1 MQCALLLLIVLSW
14 VTNSEAYV
22 QNRTQSDSLVHWLN
36 SVDTLDIYVNPS
48 NTQGILTDD
57 VNAIVAA
64 SLAQWNG
71 NSRIFLRQNSTPS
84 TNTDGLNEIYFST
97 DPSIFANGSMVVG
110 VTQVYF
116 KNTTGEIL
124 EADILINDGAR
135 FTTTK
140 TDEKFLGNVISHEV
154 GHLLGLGHSQ
164 VPASTMLYALTRGQ
178 SELADDDKAG
188 AFSIYPT
195 PGVTTK
201 GSLNGKIVG
210 GKSLSA
216 VFGAQV
222 QAISLKTGRIAGANF
237 TDIDGSF
244 SIGGL
249 DRNDQYFIYTKPLSV
264 VGLPSRY
271 SNVRFDFCNSSKKY
285 RGSFFQSCGASGE
298 GYPQA
303 IKLNSSSVSVGN
315 VTIRCGLDVPVDY
328 IQNKETTPAI
338 FDLHS
343 GVDSGVGNSFV
354 GFFSSQDVEDEK
366 VDYFKIG
373 YSGIN
378 WDNIPAVG
386 DLYIELK
393 VLNQSFY
400 SPFKANIAV
409 KRSGTTTAVTPNYV
423 QESDGSLNLET
434 IVRVKINRN
443 REFSSDNDLQISVRP
458 ESLESSN
465 FPQGSNFLFF
475 PAASY
480 FEDSLYFYLVTASI
494 VEKTG
499 ADTYTQV
506 AYKNEVT
513 TDNSSCP
520 DASNTYALTNYS
532 ATGSSG
538 SSKKKDDGL
547 ACGSVDLNGGPGNG
561 PGGFFIGLIFSLILC
576 SLTSSIIKQYKAKHY
591 SKLA

>member
-1 MQCALLLLIVLSW
+1 MSW
-14 VTNSEAYV
+14 MTNSEAYV
-22 QNRTQSDSLVHWLN
+22 QNRTQSDSLVHWVN
-36 SVDTLDIYVNPS
+36 SVDTLDVYVNPS
-48 NTQGILTDD
+48 NSQFLPTAD
-57 VNAIVAA
+57 VNAIVTA
-64 SLAQWNG
+64 SVAQWNG
-71 NSRIFLRQNSTPS
+71 KSRIFIRQNTTPT
-84 TNTDGLNEIYFST
+84 TNTDGLNEIYFSS
-97 DPSIFANGSMVVG
+97 DPSIFASGSAVVG

-116 KNTTGEIL
+116 KDNTGEIL
-124 EADILINDGAR
+124 EADILINDG
-135 FTTTK
+135 FSFSTTK
-140 TDEKFLGNVISHEV
+140 IESNFLGNVISHEL
-154 GHLLGLGHSQ
+154 GHFLGLGHSQ
-164 VPASTMLYALTRGQ
+164 VPGSTMFYALSRGQ
-178 SELADDDKAG
+178 NELADDDKAG
-188 AFSIYPT
+188 IFSVYPT

-210 GKSLSA
+210 GKSLAA

-249 DRNDQYFIYTKPLSV
+249 DKNDQYFLYTKPIAN

-271 SNVRFDFCNSSKKY
+271 SNARFDFCNSSKKY

-303 IKLNSSSVSVGN
+303 VKLNSSSVSVGN

-328 IQNKETTPAI
+328 IQNKEITPAV

-343 GVDSGVGNSFV
+343 GVDSGIGNSFV
-354 GFFSSQDVEDEK
+354 GFFSSQDIEDQN

-373 YSGIN
+373 YSGID
-378 WDNIPAVG
+378 WSSIPATG
-386 DLYIELK
+386 DLYVELK

-409 KRSGTTTAVTPNYV
+409 KRSGATSSVTPNYV
-423 QESDGSLNLET
+423 QESDGTLNLET
-434 IVRVKINRN
+434 IVRIKINRGV
-443 REFSSDNDLQISVRP
+443 SSDNDFEISVHP
-458 ESLESSN
+458 ESMEYPS
-465 FPQGSNFLFF
+465 FPSGLPFTKADYF
-475 PAASY
+475 PAGSY

-499 ADTYTQV
+499 VDTYTQV

-532 ATGSSG
+532 ATGSTG
-538 SSKKKDDGL
+538 SSKKKEDGL
-547 ACGSVDLNGGPGNG
+547 ACGTVDMNGGPGNG

>member
-1 MQCALLLLIVLSW
+1 M
-14 VTNSEAYV
+14 TNSEAYV
-22 QNRTQSDSLVHWLN
+22 QNRTQSDSLVHWVN
-36 SVDTLDIYVNPS
+36 SVDTLDVYVNPS
-48 NTQGILTDD
+48 NSQFLPTAD
-57 VNAIVAA
+57 VNAIVT
-64 SLAQWNG
+64 SSVAQWNG
-71 NSRIFLRQNSTPS
+71 KSRIFIRQNATPT
-84 TNTDGLNEIYFST
+84 TNTDGLNEIYFSS
-97 DPSIFANGSMVVG
+97 DPSIFASGSAVVG

-116 KNTTGEIL
+116 KDNTGEIL
-124 EADILINDGAR
+124 EADILINDG
-135 FTTTK
+135 FPFSTTK
-140 TDEKFLGNVISHEV
+140 IESNFLGNVISHEL
-154 GHLLGLGHSQ
+154 GHFLGLGHSQ
-164 VPASTMLYALTRGQ
+164 VPGSSMFYALSRGQ
-178 SELADDDKAG
+178 NELADDDKAG
-188 AFSIYPT
+188 IFSVYPT

-210 GKSLSA
+210 GKSLAA

-249 DRNDQYFIYTKPLSV
+249 DKNDQYFLYTKPIAN

-271 SNVRFDFCNSSKKY
+271 SNARFDFCNSSKKY

-303 IKLNSSSVSVGN
+303 VKLNSSSVSVGN

-328 IQNKETTPAI
+328 IQNKEITPAV

-343 GVDSGVGNSFV
+343 SVDSGIGNSFV
-354 GFFSSQDVEDEK
+354 GFFSSQDIQDEN

-373 YSGIN
+373 YSGID
-378 WDNIPAVG
+378 WDSIPAAG
-386 DLYIELK
+386 DLYVELK

-409 KRSGTTTAVTPNYV
+409 KRSGVTSSVTPNYV
-423 QESDGSLNLET
+423 QESDGTLNLET
-434 IVRVKINRN
+434 IVRIKINRGV
-443 REFSSDNDLQISVRP
+443 SSDNDFEISVHP
-458 ESLESSN
+458 ESMEYPS
-465 FPQGSNFLFF
+465 FPSGLPFTKADYF
-475 PAASY
+475 PAGSY

-499 ADTYTQV
+499 VDTYTHV

-532 ATGSSG
+532 ATGSAG
-538 SSKKKDDGL
+538 SSKKKEDGL
-547 ACGSVDLNGGPGNG
+547 ACGTVDMNGGPGNG